1 MSTPAAD
8 GPDFWLG
15 ELMAEHSPKNLF
27 RKREPQARRWVDAPN
42 GEFRTS
48 ADKIAQA
55 LDVRRRARENGRNN
69 LPLSADTERDVVQ
82 QQIIDSFYSGAD
94 SLKQALWNRLRG
106 AHDLVVERIPKPL
119 EPEPIKALARID
131 IVGIRERAKDE
142 LVALCHD
149 ERESWRDLKLFK
161 GEHGLARSASYPKPR
176 PPMMVLSAILAA
188 LLLESI
194 MNGMIFRDVSPSYTV
209 GGILQAFAFSLVN
222 VSLGYFAL
230 GLSAARYTAHRVG
243 WKRGLGWAGI
253 GTVILLGVL
262 WNLYVAHFREAAA
275 MAAAANSTHPLVAM
289 IVDAFDHLSHHL
301 VLRSWQAIVLL
312 IVGLIIFFALA
323 VEGYHAW
330 DDVYPGYGRVDR
342 AHKDSRVAFERG
354 VRDLRAAITKALD
367 DVAADVSQRLQADET
382 QVEQARE
389 IESEAQQAEREAE
402 DSALD
407 LERACL
413 QNLRDYREA
422 NLYVRTTN
430 PPKYFADYPLLKVEL
445 PAEPRI
451 AERLVDAVR
460 ALEENRRAKRE
471 FDSTLGAWAKEE
483 ADQLIVFL
491 NEVREEAT
499 FRADNE
505 RKGSVYLAPP
515 PDGKNP

>member
-1 MSTPAAD
+1 
-8 GPDFWLG
+8 
-15 ELMAEHSPKNLF
+15 MAVYSPKNVF
-27 RKREPQARRWVDAPN
+27 RSRKAETRRWIDAPN
-42 GEFRTS
+42 DDFRVP
-48 ADKIAQA
+48 ANKIAKA
-55 LDVRRRARENGRNN
+55 LDVMRRARENGRNN
-69 LPLSADTERDVVQ
+69 LPLTADTERDVVQ
-82 QQIIDSFYSGAD
+82 QQIVDSFYSGAD

-106 AHDLVVERIPKPL
+106 ALDLVVERIPKPL
-119 EPEPIKALARID
+119 EPEPIKALARIQ

-142 LVALCHD
+142 LVALSHD
-149 ERESWRDLKLFK
+149 ERETWRDLKLFK

-176 PPMMVLSAILAA
+176 PPMMVVSAILAA

-194 MNGMIFRDVSPSYTV
+194 MNGLIFRDVSPTYTV

-230 GLSAARYTAHRVG
+230 GLAAARYTVHRVG
-243 WKRGLGWAGI
+243 WKRQLGWSGIAG
-253 GTVILLGVL
+253 VITLGIV

-275 MAAAANSTHPLVAM
+275 IASPTGSVHALAVMMA
-289 IVDAFDHLSHHL
+289 DALDHLSHHF
-301 VLRSWQAIVLL
+301 VLRTWPAIVLL
-312 IVGLIIFFALA
+312 IVGLIVFFALA
-323 VEGYHAW
+323 VEGYHGW

-342 AHKDSRVAFERG
+342 AHKDARIAFERR
-354 VRDLRAAITKALD
+354 VSDLRAAITKAVD
-367 DVAADVSQRLQADET
+367 DVAADVSRRLQDDET
-382 QVEQARE
+382 AIREARE

-430 PPKYFADYPLLKVEL
+430 PPAYFREYDPLKVEL
-445 PAEPRI
+445 PEEPLI
-451 AERLVDAVR
+451 AARLADAVR
-460 ALEENRRAKRE
+460 ALEANRSAKRE

-483 ADQLIVFL
+483 AEQLIVFL
-491 NEVREEAT
+491 DAVRSEAT

-505 RKGSVYLAPP
+505 RKGSAYAAPP
-515 PDGKNP
+515 PDEGDAENGA